1 MTRVFAPREYQAP
14 VIDWVVDLPRNGLWV
29 PMGGGKTVST
39 LTAIDHLSLVE
50 DVFPVL
56 VIAPLRVASSTW
68 PDEVTKWA
76 HLHAMRVVPIVGTA
90 AERRRALR
98 QPAEVHTI
106 NYENLPWLLEKLD
119 GDWPFGV
126 VIADESTKLKS
137 FRGGFRTHA
146 TTGKNYYQGG
156 GSTRARALGRVA
168 HRTPRWINLT
178 GTPSPNGLQDLWG
191 QGWFLDAGQRLGRTF
206 ESFKERWFQ
215 KSFDGFSIDPL
226 PFAQEQIE
234 TALRDICLTTEVP
247 VEKPLFNEIRVE
259 LPDKARVQYREMERK
274 MWTEIKAV
282 GIEAVNAA
290 ARSGKCLQ
298 IANGAVYDNEENKA
312 WHEVHGAKLDA
323 LESVVE
329 ESGGAPVLVA
339 YNFRHDLERLQRAF
353 PGGIDLSTSA
363 GLRRAKGGEGRVWF
377 AHPAS
382 LGHGVDGLQEH
393 CNIVAFFSLNWN
405 LEEHDQIIERV
416 GPMRQQQAGKKRAV
430 YVHYILAT
438 GTVDELVLDRL
449 TNKRSVQQI
458 MLDAMK
464 RNT

>member
-1 MTRVFAPREYQAP
+1 M
-14 VIDWVVDLPRNGLWV
+14 IDHVCETARAGQWAG
-29 PMGGGKTVST
+29 MGSGKTSAT
-39 LTAIDHLSLVE
+39 LAALDLLHLCGEVTR
-50 DVFPVL
+50 PAL
-56 VIAPLRVASSTW
+56 VIAPKRVAEHTW
-68 PDEVTKWA
+68 PDEVGKWDFCA
-76 HLHAMRVVPIVGTA
+76 GWQVDTILGTPTERSAALARV
-90 AERRRALR
+90 RRGNSPLA
-98 QPAEVHTI
+98 TI
-106 NYENLPWLLEKLD
+106 NYENLPWLLEKLE
-119 GDWPFGV
+119 GAWPFGV
-126 VIADESTKLKS
+126 VVADESTKLKS
-137 FRGGFRTHA
+137 FRGGFQTHPK
-146 TTGKNYYQGG
+146 TGKTFYRGG
-156 GSTRARALGRVA
+156 GSARARALGRVA

-178 GTPSPNGLQDLWG
+178 GTPAPNGLQDLWG
-191 QGWFLDAGQRLGRTF
+191 QSWFLDAGQRLGRTF

-234 TALRDICLTTEVP
+234 SAIHDVCLTTEVP
-247 VEKPLFNEIRVE
+247 VEKHLSNEIRVE
-259 LPDKARVQYREMERK
+259 LPPKARAQYREMERK
-274 MWTEIKAV
+274 MWTEIKSV

-290 ARSGKCLQ
+290 ARTGKCLQ
-298 IANGAVYDNEENKA
+298 IANGAIYDNEENKA

-329 ESGGAPVLVA
+329 EAAGAPVLVA

-393 CNIVAFFSLNWN
+393 CNIVAFFGLNWN

-449 TNKRSVQQI
+449 INKRSVQQI